1 MVISRLVPQNMN
13 DLVLSV
19 VKEVYSKSIGTIS
32 LSIIF
37 TMWSAGRALL
47 ALTRGLHSV
56 YNINDKKSNAVIY
69 LRIKAI
75 VETIM
80 FIVFIVFGLVLL
92 VFGDTLI
99 SIVKNH
105 FGILENVSFFSGI
118 LAEIGFIFATF
129 VVFLCLYKFLPKHKV
144 SFRSQIPGAI
154 FGAIGLN
161 VISFAFSKYLDIF
174 RGFSITYGSLTT
186 LMLVMMWIYSC
197 FYTVFLGAE
206 LNIGIRGRSLKSL
219 EIETNGHLQCCCV
232 KINRLPFFHP
242 YLPSL
247 LLYKIYMVMLDW
259 NEK

>member
-1 MVISRLVPQNMN
+1 MN
-13 DLVLSV
+13 ELVLSV

-56 YNINDKKSNAVIY
+56 YDINDKKSNSAIY
-69 LRIKAI
+69 LRLKSI
-75 VETIM
+75 VETII
-80 FIVFIVFGLVLL
+80 FIVFIILGLILL

-99 SIVKNH
+99 SIAQSRL
-105 FGILENVSFFSGI
+105 GILENVSFFSGV
-118 LAEIGFIFATF
+118 LAEIGSIFATF

-144 SFRSQIPGAI
+144 SFKSQMPGAI
-154 FGAIGLN
+154 FGALGLN
-161 VISFAFSKYLDIF
+161 IISFVFSKYLDIF

-206 LNIGIRGRSLKSL
+206 LNVFRSN
-219 EIETNGHLQCCCV
+219 I
-232 KINRLPFFHP
+232 
-242 YLPSL
+242 
-247 LLYKIYMVMLDW
+247 
-259 NEK
+259 